1 MTIHGT
7 GRWVKV
13 GDAEED
19 GGPGKQ
25 AKKEEAVMDPT
36 HTSEAPRT
44 RGMKLQIEQPG
55 RSAAPGPAWA
65 LPTGA
70 VADLAPAHREAQ
82 SS

>member
-1 MTIHGT
+1 MTILGT

-19 GGPGKQ
+19 GGSGEK
-25 AKKEEAVMDPT
+25 AKEEAVMNPT

-44 RGMKLQIEQPG
+44 RGMKLQMEQPG

-65 LPTGA
+65 LLTGA

>member
-25 AKKEEAVMDPT
+25 AKKEEAEKRGGGGGLKVGVMLRC
-36 HTSEAPRT
+36 AV
-44 RGMKLQIEQPG
+44 QPER
-55 RSAAPGPAWA
+55 RSA
-65 LPTGA
+65 
-70 VADLAPAHREAQ
+70 R
-82 SS
+82 SRC